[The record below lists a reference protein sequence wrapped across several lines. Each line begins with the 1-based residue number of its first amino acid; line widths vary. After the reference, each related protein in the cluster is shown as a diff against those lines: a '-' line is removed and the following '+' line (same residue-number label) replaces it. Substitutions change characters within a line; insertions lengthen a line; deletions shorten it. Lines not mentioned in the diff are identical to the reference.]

1 MASQRVEERRG
12 TWRIWQPSSVAFA
25 QVLQLTLNF
34 IDQILVTANLLFN
47 ISLRSSVGLIANGE
61 ATSTRFLL
69 KSLQTH

>member
-1 MASQRVEERRG
+1 MAVERVEERRG
-12 TWRIWQPSSVAFA
+12 SWRIWRSSSVALT

-34 IDQILVTANLLFN
+34 IDQILVTPNLLLN